1 MVFMKLMAIL
11 VATTAV
17 SSLVSGSSMP
27 RVHRDVH
34 RTLRK
39 QATVNLIVT
48 MKDGTESV
56 LSSQKEAAFSDR
68 GQQIAHLVDS
78 LSRSAERSQQ
88 DVTALLSKE
97 SATTTPLFTKTK
109 SFWITN
115 QVFIEGAT
123 FELVE
128 QLAQISSIVEIRE
141 ESVLELPKV
150 LAAGS
155 SDSSQNNSTG
165 PDAFVTNPSAWG
177 IQKVQAPELWAKG
190 TTGQNIVVGVID
202 SGVRGTHEA
211 LRNNFL
217 GDYGWLDPE
226 RHAAAPY
233 DNAGHGTHVAGSIV
247 GRNGIGV
254 APGAK
259 WSACKACRSD
269 TCVESE
275 MITCTQFMLCPTNT
289 DGANPDCSKA
299 PHVINNSWSSGSGG
313 NTNYAAII
321 AAWRQAGIIP
331 VFASGNV
338 YPACGTVES
347 PGDAPNVIAVGATNA
362 DDSLLFYS
370 GTGPTVTGFLKPDV
384 TAPGGAIYSAGYT
397 SDDSYRVTSG
407 TSMASPHVAGA
418 IALMLSA
425 NPALTFDQVLATL
438 KSTTDTSTLVSSNRT
453 CGGTPDNVFPNNI
466 FGYGRVNVLK
476 AAGQ

>member
-1 MVFMKLMAIL
+1 
-11 VATTAV
+11 
-17 SSLVSGSSMP
+17 
-27 RVHRDVH
+27 
-34 RTLRK
+34 
-39 QATVNLIVT
+39 

-56 LSSQKEAAFSDR
+56 LSSQKEAAFGDR
-68 GQQIAHLVDS
+68 GQHISHLVDS
-78 LSRSAERSQQ
+78 LSQSAARSQQ

-97 SATTTPLFTKTK
+97 SATTTPLFTKTT

-115 QVFIEGAT
+115 QVFIEGAA

-141 ESVLELPKV
+141 ESVLELPKM
-150 LAAGS
+150 LAANGQS
-155 SDSSQNNSTG
+155 NSTNFA
-165 PDAFVTNPSAWG
+165 AFVTNPSAWG

-211 LRNNFL
+211 LRDNFV
-217 GDYGWLDPE
+217 GDYGWFDPE
-226 RHAAAPY
+226 LHATAPY
-233 DNAGHGTHVAGSIV
+233 DNAGHGTHVAGSAV

-259 WSACKACRSD
+259 WSACKACRTD
-269 TCVESE
+269 VCAESE
-275 MITCTQFMLCPTNT
+275 MIACTQFMLCPTNT
-289 DGANPDCSKA
+289 DGTNPDCSKA
-299 PHVINNSWSSGSGG
+299 PHVINNSWSAGSQG
-313 NTNYAAII
+313 NTKYAAII

-338 YPACGTVES
+338 YTACGTVES
-347 PGDAPNVIAVGATNA
+347 PGDAPNVITVGATNA

-370 GTGPTVTGFLKPDV
+370 GTGPTVTGLLKPDV
-384 TAPGGAIYSAGYT
+384 TAPGGAVYSADIT
-397 SDDSYRVTSG
+397 SDDSYKLDSG

-418 IALMLSA
+418 IALLLSA
-425 NPALTFDQVLATL
+425 NPTLAYDQVLDAL
-438 KSTTDTSTLVSSNRT
+438 KSTTDTSTLISSSRT

-466 FGYGRVNVLK
+466 FGYGRINVLQ